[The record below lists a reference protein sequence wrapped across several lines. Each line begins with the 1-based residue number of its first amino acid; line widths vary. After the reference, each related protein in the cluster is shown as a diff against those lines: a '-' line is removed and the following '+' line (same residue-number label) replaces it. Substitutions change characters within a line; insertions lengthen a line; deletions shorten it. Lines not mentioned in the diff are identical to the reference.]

1 MNRMNLNFLAGILL
15 ILAIL
20 PGQMASAQNADKGK
34 SNRKQDKGWEVLFDG
49 TTMDKWRGKTQ
60 EQFPASG
67 WKVENGLL
75 FLESRAGDIV
85 TREKYGN
92 FELVFEFNLTEKA
105 NSGIKYF
112 VDEMVNSETG
122 KSAINGPEYQII
134 DDYNYP
140 LGEDDKAALSSTASL
155 YLMYKPENKKLNPAG
170 EWNTGRIVAKGKKV
184 QHWLNG
190 VKVVEYVR
198 GSKDFL
204 EKKAATKFKNDVN
217 YGELKEGH
225 ILLTDHNDK
234 VYFRNIKV
242 RRL

>member
-1 MNRMNLNFLAGILL
+1 MKGINLNFLAGILL

-49 TTMDKWRGKTQ
+49 AGMDKWRGKTQ

-92 FELVFEFNLTEKA
+92 FELVFEFNLTEKS

-112 VDEMVNSETG
+112 VGELMNSETG
-122 KSAINGPEYQII
+122 KPYINGPEYQII

-140 LGEDDKAALSSTASL
+140 LGTGEEAALSSSGSL
-155 YLMYKPENKKLNPAG
+155 YLLYKPENKKLNPAG
-170 EWNTGRIVAKGKKV
+170 EWNSGRIVAKGKKV

-204 EKKAATKFKNDVN
+204 ERKAKTKFKNDVN